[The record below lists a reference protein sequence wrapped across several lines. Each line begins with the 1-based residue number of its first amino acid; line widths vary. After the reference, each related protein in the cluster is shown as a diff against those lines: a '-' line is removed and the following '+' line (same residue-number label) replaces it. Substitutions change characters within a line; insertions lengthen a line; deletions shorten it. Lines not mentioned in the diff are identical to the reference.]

1 MNIMNQLV
9 IQIQD
14 LEKNYLNKDVLTIK
28 DLKVYENQKI
38 GIVGRN
44 GGGKST
50 LLKLLAGEIKP
61 DKGIIDTK
69 IDFQYYTQIQNE
81 VSPNYTTIDAE
92 YLSRLQIPAH
102 ASEYF
107 SGGEQTRIRLA
118 EFFSSY
124 HFGLLMDE
132 PTTHLDKKGRQFL
145 VEQLKYYYGTLLVVS
160 HDRYFLDEVV
170 DTIWEIDQGKIEVY
184 SGNYSAYQEQKDHY
198 RLEQEKTYVLFQKE
212 KNRLKQAAQEKQAQ
226 AEKMSQVSAKQKN
239 RAVKPDRLSSSKQK
253 DSVQKAVH
261 KAAKAIEKRA
271 EQLEVVEY
279 VETEKTISFP
289 QPKHLKMHNPYPIM
303 GQNVTIQ
310 LGNQLLFEQ
319 VSFQFPVGK
328 KIGLT
333 GPNGSGKSTLIR
345 HILNVGEGITLSK
358 KAVISIYEQMDYQ
371 LKTNLTMVDFLM
383 LDSEFEESLIRSV
396 LNHLGFSQNDGT
408 RKKINE
414 LSGGEATRLVI
425 AKLFTDPSNILILDE
440 PTNFIDIQTIQAL
453 ERLLKSYNGT
463 VLFTSHDNYFM
474 ENVADQIWAVEDK
487 KLLLKK
493 G

>member
-1 MNIMNQLV
+1 M
-9 IQIQD
+9 
-14 LEKNYLNKDVLTIK
+14 
-28 DLKVYENQKI
+28 
-38 GIVGRN
+38 
-44 GGGKST
+44 
-50 LLKLLAGEIKP
+50 
-61 DKGIIDTK
+61 
-69 IDFQYYTQIQNE
+69 
-81 VSPNYTTIDAE
+81 
-92 YLSRLQIPAH
+92 
-102 ASEYF
+102 
-107 SGGEQTRIRLA
+107 
-118 EFFSSY
+118 
-124 HFGLLMDE
+124 
-132 PTTHLDKKGRQFL
+132 
-145 VEQLKYYYGTLLVVS
+145 
-160 HDRYFLDEVV
+160 
-170 DTIWEIDQGKIEVY
+170 
-184 SGNYSAYQEQKDHY
+184 
-198 RLEQEKTYVLFQKE
+198 
-212 KNRLKQAAQEKQAQ
+212 
-226 AEKMSQVSAKQKN
+226 
-239 RAVKPDRLSSSKQK
+239 
-253 DSVQKAVH
+253 H

-328 KIGLT
+328 KICLT

-383 LDSEFEESLIRSV
+383 LDSKFEESLIRSV